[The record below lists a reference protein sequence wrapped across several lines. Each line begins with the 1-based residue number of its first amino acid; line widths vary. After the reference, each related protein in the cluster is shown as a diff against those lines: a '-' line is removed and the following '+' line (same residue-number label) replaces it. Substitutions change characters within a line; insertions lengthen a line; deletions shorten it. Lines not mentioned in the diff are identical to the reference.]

1 MCHEPSAMCHGCFV
15 VALPSLGRI
24 RFNTDEARCRG
35 TMSPTWSGQGECS
48 YEGEWRM
55 SRKASR
61 SAWSSKLSLL
71 GWRRLSRWV
80 RFARRLF
87 SSSLCLE
94 SDSPDHYQPNQP
106 RHTPTQPNPILSY
119 PSQSNLTRPLLVTTP
134 CTAAKAQNI
143 AGVYHYDLDVSLT
156 LPAHRQKPPS
166 ARRRRAS
173 RSRNRPPRR
182 FLPLRSRRGGVSVL

>member
-1 MCHEPSAMCHGCFV
+1 VTGPRAKCDVRCAMCDVPCATWSLHCPGKAGYDMCHEPSAMCHGCFV

-80 RFARRLF
+80 RFARRCI
-87 SSSLCLE
+87 SSSLSLE
-94 SDSPDHYQPNQP
+94 SDSPDHYQPSQP
-106 RHTPTQPNPILSY
+106 HHTPTQPNPILSDSVQPY
-119 PSQSNLTRPLLVTTP
+119 PTP
-134 CTAAKAQNI
+134 ARHDAMHRSESSKYCW
-143 AGVYHYDLDVSLT
+143 GLSL
-156 LPAHRQKPPS
+156 
-166 ARRRRAS
+166 
-173 RSRNRPPRR
+173 
-182 FLPLRSRRGGVSVL
+182 